1 LAREGDGLAAALRL
15 GQRPAEPGDA
25 EGAQSARDEDRRD
38 DQRYFP
44 GHAAMLCT
52 TGASAQNDTRRVTQP
67 TVAHV
72 IESTQDA
79 EARLRAV
86 GYLPSAEIASSA
98 FLADRLEKPVLVEGP
113 AGVGKTEFARALAQA
128 TGRTLLRLQC
138 YEGLDESKALYEWEY
153 AKQLLY
159 TQLLKD
165 KIAETIAGTQTLA
178 EAAER
183 IAGSED
189 LFFSERFLLPR
200 PILAAIMSK
209 RPALLLVDEIDKADP
224 EFEAFLLEVL
234 ADFAVTVPELGT
246 VVAVHI
252 PRVVLTSNA
261 SRELS
266 DALKRRCLHL
276 YIDFPS
282 AQRELEIVRSRV
294 PGVRE
299 ELARKVVAAVQAIRK
314 LDLKKSPS
322 ISETLD
328 WVRALTLLNAATL
341 DAQVVSETLSI
352 VLKYEADISKAR
364 EHVSYIAGAELPAA
378 TR

>member
-1 LAREGDGLAAALRL
+1 
-15 GQRPAEPGDA
+15 
-25 EGAQSARDEDRRD
+25 
-38 DQRYFP
+38 
-44 GHAAMLCT
+44 
-52 TGASAQNDTRRVTQP
+52 
-67 TVAHV
+67 VAHV

-209 RPALLLVDEIDKADP
+209 TPALLLVDEIDKADP

-341 DAQVVSETLSI
+341 DAQIVSETLSI
-352 VLKYEADISKAR
+352 VLKYETDIAKAK
-364 EHVSYIAGAELPAA
+364 EHVSYIAGAEL
-378 TR
+378 R